1 MPKLT
6 QSFVKSVVARP
17 GEAQTFYMDD
27 ELTGF
32 GLRVSPTKKV
42 FYLQMR
48 VGRKV
53 LKRKIGE
60 YGPMTVDQAR
70 KGALQVKAQLLDGKD
85 PYEERHRGASD
96 ATLEELFDEYAAE
109 VNHRPN
115 TKKSIEAAKKSF
127 DAVEGQAFKTK
138 PDGRSAEKIELVK
151 VKLPSWLK
159 RPYREITQDEVLE
172 RFDILSRMMP
182 KRRLSKTPRPITRSA
197 NQHFK
202 YLQAAYNYAISK
214 YRLARAGFGNPVGIL
229 KTTRRW
235 TRINRRSGF
244 LDTTKPVFVKWWKA
258 CETLEPRVIGD
269 YILFSLITA
278 SRSIESATL
287 RWSDVDL
294 KRGRMVFRDTK
305 NGQDYTFPIAP
316 LARVVLQ
323 RRLKDRTNDFVFG
336 YADSKKGHVVC
347 PPQYHIKVVRG
358 DCGEHWA
365 MHDLRR
371 TFTTAMTLLNVH
383 AFTIAHL
390 MKHSTNSSM
399 TLSYAPPTE
408 EQLLDALTKFEEHVQ
423 RCVTSPR
430 PLAEAAAPMTLD
442 VGPRVHSGRVPRKAS
457 RPSGSTKAR
466 AIAARDLA
474 NRVAPSSSV

>member
-1 MPKLT
+1 MSKLT
-6 QSFVKSVVARP
+6 QSFVKSLAVSP
-17 GEAQTFYMDD
+17 GESQTFYMDD

-53 LKRKIGE
+53 LKRKLGE
-60 YGPMTVDQAR
+60 FGPMTVDQAR
-70 KGALQVKAQLLDGKD
+70 KNALQMKAQLLDGRD

-96 ATLEELFDEYAAE
+96 ATLDELFDEYTNE
-109 VNHRPN
+109 VEHRAN
-115 TKKSIEAAKKSF
+115 TKKSIESAKRHF
-127 DAVEGQAFKTK
+127 GELEGMAFKTK
-138 PDGRSAEKIELVK
+138 PNGRSAEKIELAK
-151 VKLPSWLK
+151 VKLPNWLK
-159 RPYREITQDEVLE
+159 RPYREITQDDVLE
-172 RFDILSRMMP
+172 RFDVVSRMIP
-182 KRRLSKTPRPITRSA
+182 KRKLSKAPLPITRTS

-214 YRLARAGFGNPVGIL
+214 YQLSRAGFMNPVTIL

-235 TRINRRSGF
+235 SRINRRSGF
-244 LDTTKPVFVKWWKA
+244 LDTNKPYFVTWWRA
-258 CETLEPRVIGD
+258 CEALDPVIGD

-294 KRGRMVFRDTK
+294 KRDRMVFRNTK
-305 NGQDYTFPIAP
+305 NGRDYTFPIAP
-316 LARVVLQ
+316 LARTILE
-323 RRLKDRTNDFVFG
+323 RRLKAKINDFVFG
-336 YADSKKGHVVC
+336 YADSEKSHVVC
-347 PPQYHIKVVRG
+347 PPQYHIKLVRVE
-358 DCGEHWA
+358 CGEHWS

-399 TLSYAPPTE
+399 TLSYAPPTQ
-408 EQLLDALTKFEEHVQ
+408 EQLLEALVKLEQHLLERVQPQACTAASEEVEG
-423 RCVTSPR
+423 V
-430 PLAEAAAPMTLD
+430 
-442 VGPRVHSGRVPRKAS
+442 
-457 RPSGSTKAR
+457 
-466 AIAARDLA
+466 
-474 NRVAPSSSV
+474 VA

>member
-6 QSFVKSVVARP
+6 QSFVKSLAP
-17 GEAQTFYMDD
+17 LAGESQTFYMDD

-70 KGALQVKAQLLDGKD
+70 KGALQMKAQLLDGKD
-85 PYEERHRGASD
+85 PYAERHQRASD
-96 ATLEELFDEYAAE
+96 ATLEELFDEYIKE
-109 VNHRPN
+109 VEHRPN
-115 TKKSIEAAKKSF
+115 TVKSIESAKRHF
-127 DAVEGQAFKTK
+127 GALEGQAFKTK
-138 PDGRSAEKIELVK
+138 PNARSTEKIELIK
-151 VKLPSWLK
+151 VKLPNWLQH
-159 RPYREITQDEVLE
+159 PYREITQDDVLD
-172 RFDILSRMMP
+172 RFDVVSRMVP
-182 KRRLSKTPRPITRSA
+182 KRRLSKHPQPITRTS

-214 YRLARAGFGNPVGIL
+214 YQLSRSGFTNPVGIL
-229 KTTRRW
+229 KTARRW
-235 TRINRRSGF
+235 SRMNRRSGF
-244 LDTTKPVFVKWWKA
+244 LDTNQPYFVTWWRA
-258 CETLEPRVIGD
+258 CESLESVVGD

-294 KRGRMVFRDTK
+294 KKGHMVFRNTK

-316 LARVVLQ
+316 LARTILE
-323 RRLKDRTNDFVFG
+323 RRRKAKINDFVFG
-336 YADSKKGHVVC
+336 YADSDKGHVVC
-347 PPQYHIKVVRG
+347 PPQYHIKLVRAE
-358 DCGEHWA
+358 CGEHWA

-399 TLSYAPPTE
+399 TLSYAPPTQA
-408 EQLLDALTKFEEHVQ
+408 QLLEALTRLERHLLE
-423 RCVTSPR
+423 RAR
-430 PLAEAAAPMTLD
+430 PEADRETAEVAEA
-442 VGPRVHSGRVPRKAS
+442 
-457 RPSGSTKAR
+457 
-466 AIAARDLA
+466 
-474 NRVAPSSSV
+474 VA

>member
-6 QSFVKSVVARP
+6 QSFVKSVAARP

-172 RFDILSRMMP
+172 RFDVMSRTVP

-214 YRLARAGFGNPVGIL
+214 YRLSRAGFANPVGIL

-258 CETLEPRVIGD
+258 CETLEPSVVGD

-294 KRGRMVFRDTK
+294 RRGGMVFRDTK

-316 LARVVLQ
+316 LARVILQ
-323 RRLKDRTNDFVFG
+323 RRLKDKINDFVFG
-336 YADSKKGHVVC
+336 YADSKKGHVLC
-347 PPQYHIKVVRG
+347 PPQYHIKLVRG
-358 DCGEHWA
+358 KCGEHWA

-399 TLSYAPPTE
+399 TLSYAPPTQD
-408 EQLLDALTKFEEHVQ
+408 QLLEALTRLEQHLLERLSHRSAEEGAHHDAMEQEEV
-423 RCVTSPR
+423 
-430 PLAEAAAPMTLD
+430 AA
-442 VGPRVHSGRVPRKAS
+442 
-457 RPSGSTKAR
+457 
-466 AIAARDLA
+466 
-474 NRVAPSSSV
+474 

>member
-17 GEAQTFYMDD
+17 NEAQTFYMDD

-32 GLRVSPTKKV
+32 GLRVSPTKRV

-70 KGALQVKAQLLDGKD
+70 KSALQVKAQLLDGKD

-96 ATLEELFDEYAAE
+96 ATLEELFDEYAEE
-109 VNHRPN
+109 VQHRPN
-115 TKKSIEAAKKSF
+115 TKKSIESAKRHFSEL
-127 DAVEGQAFKTK
+127 EGQAFKTR

-151 VKLPSWLK
+151 VKLPNWLK
-159 RPYREITQDEVLE
+159 RPYREITQDDVLA
-172 RFDILSRMMP
+172 RFDVVSRMIP
-182 KRRLSKTPRPITRSA
+182 KRRLSKSPQPITRTS

-214 YRLARAGFGNPVGIL
+214 YQLSRAGFVNPVGIL

-244 LDTTKPVFVKWWKA
+244 LDTNKPYFVKWWGA
-258 CETLEPRVIGD
+258 CELLDPVVGD

-287 RWSDVDL
+287 CWSDVDL
-294 KRGRMVFRDTK
+294 KKGRMVFRNTK

-316 LARVVLQ
+316 LARTILQ
-323 RRLKDRTNDFVFG
+323 LRFKGKINDFVFG
-336 YADSKKGHVVC
+336 YVDSTKGHVVC
-347 PPQYHIKVVRG
+347 PPQYHIKLVRAER
-358 DCGEHWA
+358 GEHWA

-399 TLSYAPPTE
+399 TLSYAPPTQD
-408 EQLLDALTKFEEHVQ
+408 QLLDALVALERHLLE
-423 RCVTSPR
+423 
-430 PLAEAAAPMTLD
+430 
-442 VGPRVHSGRVPRKAS
+442 RVRQPQAS
-457 RPSGSTKAR
+457 E
-466 AIAARDLA
+466 AIAESPAAVSLT
-474 NRVAPSSSV
+474 

>member
-6 QSFVKSVVARP
+6 QSFVKGIAVQP
-17 GEAQTFYMDD
+17 GESQTFIMDD

-53 LKRKIGE
+53 LKRKVGE

-70 KGALQVKAQLLDGKD
+70 KNALQMKAQLLDGRD
-85 PYEERHRGASD
+85 PYEERHRGASN
-96 ATLEELFDEYAAE
+96 ATLDELFDEYTNE
-109 VNHRPN
+109 VEHRAN
-115 TKKSIEAAKKSF
+115 TKKSIESAKRHF
-127 DAVEGQAFKTK
+127 GELEGMAFKTK
-138 PDGRSAEKIELVK
+138 PNGRSAENIELAK
-151 VKLPSWLK
+151 VKLPNWLK
-159 RPYREITQDEVLE
+159 RPYREITQDDVLE
-172 RFDILSRMMP
+172 RFDVVSRMIP
-182 KRRLSKTPRPITRSA
+182 KRKLSKAPQPITRTS

-214 YRLARAGFGNPVGIL
+214 YQLSRAGFMNPVAIL

-235 TRINRRSGF
+235 SRINRRSGF
-244 LDTTKPVFVKWWKA
+244 LDTNKPYFVTWWRA
-258 CETLEPRVIGD
+258 CESLEPVIGD

-294 KRGRMVFRDTK
+294 KKGRMVFRNTK

-316 LARVVLQ
+316 VARSILE
-323 RRLKDRTNDFVFG
+323 RRLKAKINDFVFG
-336 YADSKKGHVVC
+336 YADSEKCHVVC
-347 PPQYHIKVVRG
+347 PPQYHIKLVRVE
-358 DCGEHWA
+358 CGEHWS

-383 AFTIAHL
+383 AFTISHL
-390 MKHSTNSSM
+390 MKHSMNSSM
-399 TLSYAPPTE
+399 TLSYAPPTQ
-408 EQLLDALTKFEEHVQ
+408 EQLLEALIRLERHLLERV
-423 RCVTSPR
+423 R
-430 PLAEAAAPMTLD
+430 PEACNAAVPEV
-442 VGPRVHSGRVPRKAS
+442 VG
-457 RPSGSTKAR
+457 
-466 AIAARDLA
+466 AIA
-474 NRVAPSSSV
+474 

>member
-1 MPKLT
+1 MSKLT
-6 QSFVKSVVARP
+6 QSFVKSIAVSP
-17 GEAQTFYMDD
+17 GESQTFYMDD

-53 LKRKIGE
+53 LKRKLGE

-70 KGALQVKAQLLDGKD
+70 KNALQMKAQLLDGRD
-85 PYEERHRGASD
+85 PYEERRRGASD
-96 ATLEELFDEYAAE
+96 ATLDELFDEYTNE
-109 VNHRPN
+109 VEHRAN
-115 TKKSIEAAKKSF
+115 TKKSIESAKRHF
-127 DAVEGQAFKTK
+127 GELEGMAFKTK
-138 PDGRSAEKIELVK
+138 PNGRSAEKIELAK
-151 VKLPSWLK
+151 VKLPNWLK
-159 RPYREITQDEVLE
+159 RPYWEITQDDVLE
-172 RFDILSRMMP
+172 RFDVVSRMIP
-182 KRRLSKTPRPITRSA
+182 KRKLSKSPQPITRTS

-214 YRLARAGFGNPVGIL
+214 YQLSRAGFMNPVAIL

-235 TRINRRSGF
+235 SRINRRSGF
-244 LDTTKPVFVKWWKA
+244 LDTNKPYFVTWWRA
-258 CETLEPRVIGD
+258 CESLEPVIGD

-294 KRGRMVFRDTK
+294 KKGRMVFRNTK

-316 LARVVLQ
+316 VARSILE
-323 RRLKDRTNDFVFG
+323 RRLKAKINDFVFG
-336 YADSKKGHVVC
+336 YADSGKCHVVC
-347 PPQYHIKVVRG
+347 PPQYHIKLVRVE
-358 DCGEHWA
+358 CGEHWS

-390 MKHSTNSSM
+390 MKHSMNSSM
-399 TLSYAPPTE
+399 TLSYAPPTQ
-408 EQLLDALTKFEEHVQ
+408 EQLLEALIRLEQHLLERV
-423 RCVTSPR
+423 R
-430 PLAEAAAPMTLD
+430 PEACNAAATEV
-442 VGPRVHSGRVPRKAS
+442 VGA
-457 RPSGSTKAR
+457 
-466 AIAARDLA
+466 
-474 NRVAPSSSV
+474 VA

>member
-1 MPKLT
+1 MPKLN
-6 QSFVKSVVARP
+6 QSFVKSITAAP

-32 GLRVSPTKKV
+32 GVRVSSTKKV

-70 KGALQVKAQLLDGKD
+70 KSALQVKAQLLDGKD
-85 PYEERHRGASD
+85 PYEERYRGARD
-96 ATLEELFDEYAAE
+96 ATLKELFAEYVDE
-109 VNHRPN
+109 VQHRPN
-115 TKKSIEAAKKSF
+115 TKKSIESAMRHF
-127 DAVEGQAFKTK
+127 GGLEGRAFKTR
-138 PDGRSAEKIELVK
+138 PNGRSAEKIELIE
-151 VKLPSWLK
+151 VKLTDWLQ
-159 RPYREITQDEVLE
+159 RPYREITQDDVLA
-172 RFDILSRMMP
+172 RFDVVSRMLP
-182 KRRLSKTPRPITRSA
+182 KRRLTKSPQPITRTS

-202 YLQAAYNYAISK
+202 YLQAAFNYAISK
-214 YRLARAGFGNPVGIL
+214 YQLSRAGFVNPVGIL

-235 TRINRRSGF
+235 ARINRRSGF
-244 LDTTKPVFVKWWKA
+244 LDTNKPYFLDWWEA
-258 CETLEPRVIGD
+258 CESLEAVVGD

-294 KRGRMVFRDTK
+294 KKGSMVFRNTK
-305 NGQDYTFPIAP
+305 NGHDYVFPIAP
-316 LARVVLQ
+316 LARTILQ
-323 RRLKDRTNDFVFG
+323 RRLKQKINDFVFG
-336 YADSKKGHVVC
+336 YADSEKGHVVC
-347 PPQYHIKVVRG
+347 PPQYHIKLVRAA
-358 DCGEHWA
+358 CGEHWA

-399 TLSYAPPTE
+399 TLSYAPPTQ
-408 EQLLDALTKFEEHVQ
+408 EQLLGALSTLERHLLARVRRSKDSEDPAALLEE
-423 RCVTSPR
+423 SE
-430 PLAEAAAPMTLD
+430 EAMA
-442 VGPRVHSGRVPRKAS
+442 
-457 RPSGSTKAR
+457 
-466 AIAARDLA
+466 
-474 NRVAPSSSV
+474 